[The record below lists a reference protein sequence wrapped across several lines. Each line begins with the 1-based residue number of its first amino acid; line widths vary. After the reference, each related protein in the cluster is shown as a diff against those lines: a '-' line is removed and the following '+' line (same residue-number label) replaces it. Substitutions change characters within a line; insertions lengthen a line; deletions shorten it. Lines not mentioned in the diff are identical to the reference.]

1 MELVKLAGP
10 LILAFI
16 MLTLGMGLTLDD
28 FKKVVSYPKDF
39 FIGALSQVILFPILA
54 LILAFVFPIPVE
66 LKVGLMLLASAP
78 GGVTTNIITKYADGN
93 VALSISLT
101 AVISLLCFVTI
112 PLIFSLS
119 YPIVTGEKLPFDY
132 SIGNII
138 VCCIKN

>member
-54 LILAFVFPIPVE
+54 LIV
-66 LKVGLMLLASAP
+66 
-78 GGVTTNIITKYADGN
+78 
-93 VALSISLT
+93 SL
-101 AVISLLCFVTI
+101 
-112 PLIFSLS
+112 PS
-119 YPIVTGEKLPFDY
+119 YPIITSWLFLPSKLSSSCVP
-132 SIGNII
+132 
-138 VCCIKN
+138 